1 MNFEARFINIR
12 WRDKTHVGSVK
23 LSAQPID
30 VESVGKGEYC
40 ADIISYSTLNDDKSE
55 FGQFAVRPLNNV
67 EFTPFIL
74 NGTDKLPLQ
83 PVVDFKTGLTWWV
96 EKDKWDKDRNQWQS
110 RMLTGVGS
118 VILSLGPEE
127 LELRVAASTFTYE
140 QLDRYLSDFKL
151 DFSELLLDDE
161 SYLTSRGKLDNLVLN
176 EDIFKTL
183 DTFVESITA
192 IVANPKVDLIETLS
206 PQPRGRVR
214 PTNKTF
220 IEYIK
225 NPYAKSYSGR
235 VATPTTD
242 NAENR
247 YAHFMLKQ
255 TVFMLGVI
263 KNIAQQQYDTDSR
276 KVKSY
281 QSRIDGV
288 SPYVLVNAEAVVNAI
303 SRLKEQLKQMQS
315 RLGDFNKS
323 LSKNNLV
330 GNKELFVHLTGQFG
344 DSKNRFFAKI
354 KSSAN
359 KPWHDGKLN
368 GLDGYNLVLF
378 SVKVPVEI
386 GCVYR
391 IVGNWQY
398 DKRTRRGKSVIE
410 INIRGLHHIDLLGSD
425 KLEKLTNK
433 INSMETEAETLAK
446 NGWKRPLRQNEKTA
460 QQRELASLQEMHTRL
475 REKVDMADR
484 LTKYFVPFIQ
494 ALKSLQVKFE
504 RLGIGVTSN
513 FPSSMTYIQNRIYSN
528 ANKAYKSIINFSGF
542 NEDNVFEAIQ
552 KSDNLK
558 LINIS
563 SLYERWCLLQFFKVL
578 IFKFRYQ
585 PEKGWKE
592 KLIASVLNNE
602 KDISIS
608 FTNKAAGRDIT
619 LWYEKI
625 LSNRRTPDFLLEV
638 NAKGDNGQVYTRSFV
653 FDAKFYQDINDPK
666 HGGISEVI
674 KHLYFDKD
682 YSEKGQN
689 GVFVLH
695 PSNDAV
701 PVAINPQSWAQHSF
715 LGEITMFDWDNAM
728 REQQYHRY
736 GAIKLSPID
745 TVSYLDELQ
754 RLVGMCLQYGVENNK
769 LNKQHPITLTDST
782 EFCIQCGGT
791 DLNYSQGNND
801 KVWWATCNDCK
812 HFTIYSYCSN
822 SECRTRLIK
831 NGDYWNYHSIE
842 ALKPINIQCPA
853 CSDQF

>member
-12 WRDKTHVGSVK
+12 WRNQTHVGSVK
-23 LSAQPID
+23 LAAQAIE
-30 VESVGKGEYC
+30 VEAVGKGEYS
-40 ADIISYSTLNDDKSE
+40 ADIISYAPLKDDQNE
-55 FGQFAVRPLNNV
+55 FGQFAIRLTNDAQ
-67 EFTPFIL
+67 FTPFIVS
-74 NGTDKLPLQ
+74 GSSKLPLQ

-118 VILSLGPEE
+118 VILNLGPEE
-127 LELRVAASTFTYE
+127 LTLRVAASTFTYE

-176 EDIFKTL
+176 EEIFKTL
-183 DTFVESITA
+183 DTFIESITA
-192 IVANPKVDLIETLS
+192 IVANPKTDLIETLS
-206 PQPRGRVR
+206 PQARGRVR

-225 NPYAKSYSGR
+225 NPHAKSYSGR
-235 VATPTTD
+235 VATPSID
-242 NAENR
+242 NVENR

-255 TVFMLGVI
+255 AVFMLGVI
-263 KNIAQQQYDTDSR
+263 KDIAQQQYDNDSR

-281 QSRIDGV
+281 QSRIDEFSQYV
-288 SPYVLVNAEAVVNAI
+288 SVNAEAVTNAI
-303 SRLKEQLKQMQS
+303 SRLKSQREQLSS
-315 RLGDFNKS
+315 RLGDFNKG
-323 LSKNNLV
+323 LSNINLSAK
-330 GNKELFVHLTGQFG
+330 KELFVHLTGQFG
-344 DSKNRFFAKI
+344 DSKSRFFAKI
-354 KSSAN
+354 KSSQN

-368 GLDGYNLVLF
+368 GSDGYNLVLF
-378 SVKVPVEI
+378 SVNVPVEI
-386 GCVYR
+386 GNIYR
-391 IVGNWQY
+391 VIGNWQY
-398 DKRTRRGKSVIE
+398 NKTTRRGKPVIE
-410 INIRGLHHIDLLGSD
+410 INIQEINQIDLLGSD

-433 INSMETEAETLAK
+433 INSMEAEAIALANK
-446 NGWKRPLRQNEKTA
+446 GWKRPLHQNEITA
-460 QQRELASLQEMHTRL
+460 QQRELASLQEMHSKL
-475 REKVDMADR
+475 RSKVGVAAR
-484 LTKYFVPFIQ
+484 LTQYFVPFIQ

-504 RLGIGVTSN
+504 RLGIGVTSS
-513 FPSSMTYIQNRIYSN
+513 FPSSMTYIQNRVYSN

-542 NEDNVFEAIQ
+542 NEDNTFEAIQ
-552 KSDNLK
+552 KSENLK
-558 LINIS
+558 LINIP

-602 KDISIS
+602 KNIAIS
-608 FTNKAAGRDIT
+608 FENEAAGRTIT
-619 LWYEKI
+619 LWYEKV
-625 LSNRRTPDFLLEV
+625 LSNRRTPDFVLGV
-638 NAKGDNGQVYTRSFV
+638 KAKGDHGRIYTKSFV

-666 HGGISEVI
+666 HGGISQVI

-682 YSEKGQN
+682 YSEKGKN

-695 PSNDAV
+695 PSNGAV

-715 LGEITMFDWDNAM
+715 LGEVSMFDWDSNM
-728 REQQYHRY
+728 REHQYHKY

-754 RLVGMCLQYGVENNK
+754 RLIGMCLQYGIENNK

-782 EFCIQCGGT
+782 EFCVQCGCT
-791 DLNYSQGNND
+791 DLSYSQGSND

-812 HFTIYSYCSN
+812 HFTVYSYCAN
-822 SECRTRLIK
+822 SECRTRIIK
-831 NGDYWNYHSIE
+831 NGDYWNYHSTE
-842 ALKPINIQCPA
+842 ALEPVNVQCPA
-853 CSDQF
+853 CSEHL